1 MAKLPQGPDDAL
13 AAPRG
18 RVPDEILEDWFA
30 SEVLPL
36 EASLTRMLRR
46 HWRRPDDIADLRQE
60 IYIRVYESAARD
72 GLPEFTPAWVF
83 RCARNHLINKARR
96 AQVVSIDLVAELD
109 DLADAPVEQRTPERM
124 AAVHADLEL
133 VEAAIEALPPRCREV
148 MVLRTVE
155 GLTQKEIA
163 TRLGIVEGTV
173 EKQVTLG
180 IRALAETLS
189 ERGVDAA
196 TGWMRRWGRQV
207 IKE

>member
-1 MAKLPQGPDDAL
+1 MANQPQGPDDAL
-13 AAPRG
+13 EPPLG
-18 RVPDEILEDWFA
+18 RVPDETLDAWFA
-30 SEVLPL
+30 ESVLPL

-46 HWRRPDDIADLRQE
+46 HWRRQDDIADLRQE
-60 IYIRVYESAARD
+60 IYIKVYESAARD

-109 DLADAPVEQRTPERM
+109 ELADAPVEQRTPERI
-124 AAVHADLEL
+124 AAVHAELDL

-180 IRALAETLS
+180 IRALAEALS
-189 ERGVDAA
+189 ERGVDPAA
-196 TGWMRRWGRQV
+196 GWMRRWGRQV